1 MKLNSFETKYKVS
14 NKKTIPLLPKGR
26 SLVIVGLM
34 GAGKTCIGR
43 EIAKRCHVQFVDA
56 DREIEEA
63 AGCSVADIFDLY
75 GEKEF
80 REGERRVIKRILEG
94 DSCVLATGGGAFM
107 NDETRKLI
115 GETGTSLWLKA
126 DVDVLIKRT
135 TGRKHRPLLNQGDP
149 ANTLRVLAEERYPI
163 YEKADVV
170 VDTLDENLDV
180 TILRVLKALEIRV

>member
-1 MKLNSFETKYKVS
+1 MS
-14 NKKTIPLLPKGR
+14 NIKTLPLLPKGR

-43 EIAKRCHVQFVDA
+43 EIAKRCNVQFVDA
-56 DREIEEA
+56 DREIEVA

-107 NDETRKLI
+107 NDETRQLI
-115 GETGTSLWLKA
+115 CKTSTSLWLKA
-126 DVDVLIKRT
+126 DVEVLIKRT

-149 ANTLRVLAEERYPI
+149 AQTLRKLADERYPI

-180 TILRVLKALEIRV
+180 TIGRVLEALQIRV